1 MTDINVRND
10 AQTNQEFQQRE
21 ILPNERERRV
31 RVRTFV
37 VPLLFMLIHTGAM
50 IAAMF
55 ARFLVHILS
64 VDRATAE
71 ILLGK
76 LKDPAF
82 YSEFMIEI
90 NMQTFASFFS
100 MLLLIPIYL
109 FYVYWRKRKNIQV
122 LDLSRISFAQVVNA
136 FAIVLGSIGLTQI
149 WMAVLSQLDP
159 SSALGIQFQ
168 RYIDLM
174 KHFEPSE
181 GWMMVL
187 EIATTVILVPIGEE
201 LLFRGIIQDEM
212 RRAFPPAFAVVATS
226 LVFAIFHG
234 NFIQGSYVFFVG
246 LALSLAYH
254 LTNNFYIPIGMHIV
268 FNLVG
273 SGAFSRLVGLTERG
287 ETILMYV
294 LYASIPLM
302 IIGFFCLRYL
312 RNKRSEV
319 QYE

>member
-10 AQTNQEFQQRE
+10 AQINQEFQQRE

-55 ARFLVHILS
+55 ARFLIHILS

-109 FYVYWRKRKNIQV
+109 FTVFSETLR
-122 LDLSRISFAQVVNA
+122 SRRTAIHIS
-136 FAIVLGSIGLTQI
+136 
-149 WMAVLSQLDP
+149 
-159 SSALGIQFQ
+159 
-168 RYIDLM
+168 
-174 KHFEPSE
+174 PSE
-181 GWMMVL
+181 
-187 EIATTVILVPIGEE
+187 ISAA
-201 LLFRGIIQDEM
+201 RDS
-212 RRAFPPAFAVVATS
+212 RRFQT
-226 LVFAIFHG
+226 
-234 NFIQGSYVFFVG
+234 GSW
-246 LALSLAYH
+246 
-254 LTNNFYIPIGMHIV
+254 
-268 FNLVG
+268 
-273 SGAFSRLVGLTERG
+273 
-287 ETILMYV
+287 
-294 LYASIPLM
+294 
-302 IIGFFCLRYL
+302 
-312 RNKRSEV
+312 
-319 QYE
+319 